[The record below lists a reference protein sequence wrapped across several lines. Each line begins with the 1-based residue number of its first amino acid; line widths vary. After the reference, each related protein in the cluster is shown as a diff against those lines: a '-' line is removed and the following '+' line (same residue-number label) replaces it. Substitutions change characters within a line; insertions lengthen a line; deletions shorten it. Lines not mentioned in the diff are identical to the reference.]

1 MMLSGA
7 KGSLGV
13 AQAWRAIEAPLWGP
27 TGWVYKGGK
36 IPRRFGRASVK
47 DSINLS
53 TAFTTQRAYGKPLVT
68 DLSLCDTL
76 HVRATPLTDAF
87 KTITSNLKFRL
98 HNLTK
103 EDIRTYVS
111 EHLKTH
117 PQFLELEDAPVVKG
131 PIISAD

>member
-1 MMLSGA
+1 MRQSFVAFNNMFYLVLSIVSGA

-36 IPRRFGRASVK
+36 IPRSFGRASVK
-47 DSINLS
+47 DFINLS

-76 HVRATPLTDAF
+76 PRTGYTPDILTLP
-87 KTITSNLKFRL
+87 SPQSRPSE
-98 HNLTK
+98 K
-103 EDIRTYVS
+103 EQRYLQAINPLPPSY
-111 EHLKTH
+111 H
-117 PQFLELEDAPVVKG
+117 
-131 PIISAD
+131 